1 MASPAFM
8 RFLPRC
14 GAAAA
19 FGTLLGLAGCQ
30 SWLDDR
36 YADSLPPTSGVQ
48 PIKGLAQ
55 NVSIRRNAL
64 GMPLI
69 ETGTFHDAL
78 FALGYVHASDRLSQ
92 MVSLRLLAQGRLAE
106 MVGPGALEID
116 RFMRTVN
123 LRQAAEIQY
132 RNASPR
138 LQRFFEVYARGVNAY
153 LYRYRDKLPMDLA
166 QSGYRPEYWKPEDSA
181 LVFALL
187 NFGLAVNLQE
197 EIASLT
203 LAQKVGS
210 DKLAWLTP
218 TYPDEN
224 LPFDEAEKLK
234 GLRLDGQV
242 PGLAGVE
249 GAARQVAA
257 LSMLGVAA
265 SNNWAIAPQRSRSG
279 KSLMANDTHLPLSMP
294 SVWNYVQIRSPKY
307 QAAGVSIAGL
317 PGVVAGF
324 NGKLAWGMT
333 MVLGDNQDL
342 YLEQLRRQGN
352 RLYYLADGK
361 WQPTRERQETF
372 FIKGQRPIRE
382 VIHETR
388 HGPLLNSAL
397 GERKNILQPL
407 PLKSGYGLA
416 YRSIQQEADKTL
428 DGFFD
433 LSRAKTIEQAFD
445 ATREIRAMPLNIVFA
460 DEKHIGWQV
469 TGRYPNRKEGRGLL
483 PSPGWDGRY
492 DWDGYADPILHPSDQ
507 DPQQGWL
514 GTANHRTVQP
524 GYGAQLSNSWY
535 YPERAERIAQLAGAS
550 KSHDTQSM
558 IRMQYDQ
565 TSLFVAKLQAMFDN
579 PGMALPLRQAI
590 DALPEA
596 QRSRAREAYDRL
608 MAFDGKLTAS
618 SSDAA
623 LYGAFLH
630 ESARQIFLDE
640 LGPEDGPA
648 WKAFVETANLS
659 YSAQATTCSGA
670 TTVRSGTIPALRR
683 RRTSRQ
689 SSRAASPPP
698 WSSANS
704 DWGASARPGNGAS
717 CTPTNGRATARK
729 WPPTWRRRARRTRR
743 DQGLSRSRTLSGRRR
758 PHHAGRIGLRL
769 GPGLRHVADPGDAAD
784 RRLRPERT
792 DDRREQQRPIR
803 QSGQPALRR
812 RYRRLAQ
819 GALRQLPVPAT
830 EPRSR
835 LRQQATDAHSRSLNG
850 RRGTFLRAVA
860 LNSRLTP

>member
-106 MVGPGALEID
+106 MAGPGALEID

-372 FIKGQRPIRE
+372 FIKGQRTDPRGHPRNPPWPAAQQRPGRTQE
-382 VIHETR
+382 HPPAAAAEERLRTGLPEHPAGSRQDPGRLLRPVAGQDHRAGLRR
-388 HGPLLNSAL
+388 HPRDSRDAAEHRVRRRKAHRLAGHRTLSEPQGGSRPAAL
-397 GERKNILQPL
+397 PWL
-407 PLKSGYGLA
+407 
-416 YRSIQQEADKTL
+416 
-428 DGFFD
+428 
-433 LSRAKTIEQAFD
+433 
-445 ATREIRAMPLNIVFA
+445 
-460 DEKHIGWQV
+460 
-469 TGRYPNRKEGRGLL
+469 GRY
-483 PSPGWDGRY
+483 RY

-579 PGMALPLRQAI
+579 PGMAAPLRQAI

-640 LGPEDGPA
+640 LEPEDGPA

-659 YSAQATTCSGA
+659 YSAQADHLLGRDDSPFWDDTRTPQKEDKPAILARSLAAAVEFCEQRLGSERKAWQWGKLHTYEWRSDSSKMAPYLGAGERAGLGAIKGYLDRGPYPAGGDHTTLDVSAYGWGQDFD
-670 TTVRSGTIPALRR
+670 TWLIPAMRLIVDFG
-683 RRTSRQ
+683 Q
-689 SSRAASPPP
+689 SEPMIGVNSSGQSGNPASPHYADGIDAWLKGRYVSFPFQP
-698 WSSANS
+698 QNL
-704 DWGASARPGNGAS
+704 DRVYGN
-717 CTPTNGRATARK
+717 K
-729 WPPTWRRRARRTRR
+729 
-743 DQGLSRSRTLSGRRR
+743 
-758 PHHAGRIGLRL
+758 
-769 GPGLRHVADPGDAAD
+769 
-784 RRLRPERT
+784 
-792 DDRREQQRPIR
+792 
-803 QSGQPALRR
+803 
-812 RYRRLAQ
+812 
-819 GALRQLPVPAT
+819 
-830 EPRSR
+830 
-835 LRQQATDAHSRSLNG
+835 
-850 RRGTFLRAVA
+850 
-860 LNSRLTP
+860 RLTLTPAR